1 MKRED
6 GRQQVLRTGEK
17 YSIAGP
23 VLCGDPTEVHAPTS
37 RRFSGKGV
45 MRGSGLRSSGV
56 QNGSPKTGP
65 SFLGC
70 LNTGSPK
77 TGPSFL
83 GCLNT
88 GFPKGLSFLGRLNT
102 GSPKTGLSFLGRL
115 GTGGRA
121 VNGSRL

>member
-56 QNGSPKTGP
+56 KNGSIVFGVFEYGVPKNRSIVFGV
-65 SFLGC
+65 FEYGV
-70 LNTGSPK
+70 PK
-77 TGPSFL
+77 RSIVFGAFEY
-83 GCLNT
+83 GV
-88 GFPKGLSFLGRLNT
+88 PKNRSI
-102 GSPKTGLSFLGRL
+102 
-115 GTGGRA
+115 
-121 VNGSRL
+121 V